1 MIFWISWYM
10 LYHFSW
16 IIMLVWVFSLF
27 WLVWLRVCQYCLSLQ
42 RTNTLFHWFFVFFH
56 LLFFFN
62 FLLWHKNILTTFI
75 YYSLC
80 VVHKKKSGDNL
91 WDLVLPSYYVGPKD
105 HMQVIRLGSKSLPTE
120 PSHQT
125 WVLILWMLFL
135 LLILNLAHSPT
146 PPQALRCIIKLF
158 IWIALILM

>member
-1 MIFWISWYM
+1 M
-10 LYHFSW
+10 
-16 IIMLVWVFSLF
+16 SL
-27 WLVWLRVCQYCLSLQ
+27 LSLLVSLAKGLPI
-42 RTNTLFHWFFVFFH
+42 LFISSKNQHSISLILCIFSSP
-56 LLFFFN
+56 FFFN

>member
-27 WLVWLRVCQYCLSLQ
+27 QLVWLRVCLYCSSLQ
-42 RTNTLFHWFFVFFH
+42 KNQHSISLILCIFSFPFFY
-56 LLFFFN
+56 

-80 VVHKKKSGDNL
+80 VVQKKKSGDNL

-105 HMQVIRLGSKSLPTE
+105 QTQVIRIGSKSLPTE

-125 WVLILWMLFL
+125 WVLILCMLFL
-135 LLILNLAHSPT
+135 LLILNLTHSPT
-146 PPQALRCIIKLF
+146 PPQGSK
-158 IWIALILM
+158 MHH